1 MQPTKSDV
9 FTPRAAAHWI
19 RNWLRRNELEYDF
32 WRTPL
37 GPLIFNKDYSF
48 KCPMPSAIERKIME
62 LLAKVF
68 GWITIGILLCMIVY
82 CINYLIRRF
91 Y

>member
-19 RNWLRRNELEYDF
+19 RNWLRSHDLEYDF
-32 WRTPL
+32 WRTPQ

-48 KCPMPSAIERKIME
+48 KCPISDK
-62 LLAKVF
+62 
-68 GWITIGILLCMIVY
+68 WIPTEGKEQFILLVSESLAIAFGY
-82 CINYLIRRF
+82 RKDLL
-91 Y
+91 